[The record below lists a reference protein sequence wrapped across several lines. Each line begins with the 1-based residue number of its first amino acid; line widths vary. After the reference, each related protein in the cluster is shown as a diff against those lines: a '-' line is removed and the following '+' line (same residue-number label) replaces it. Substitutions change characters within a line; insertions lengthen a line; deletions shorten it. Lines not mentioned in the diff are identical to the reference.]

1 MSKMTE
7 EEKELFEERVAIIT
21 IYGKM
26 SESYARL
33 KAWQQIDEFRK
44 KKELEQVKDKGN
56 DKITR

>member
-21 IYGKM
+21 IDGKM

-33 KAWQQIDEFRK
+33 KAWQQIDELRK
-44 KKELEQVKDKGN
+44 KKELEQVKELDK
-56 DKITR
+56 

>member
-21 IYGKM
+21 IDGKM